1 LTENMA
7 GLKPLN
13 SEGSEI
19 VSELAVPMVDGWSL
33 LVSGN
38 NLEKYREK
46 IGERIDKVQEEIERL
61 KSRLANSSYV
71 EKAPKRLIED
81 SRLNLSQLQAEL
93 KELKSQ

>member
-1 LTENMA
+1 MIGSEIEVSCKDESLARLTENMA

-61 KSRLANSSYV
+61 KS
-71 EKAPKRLIED
+71 
-81 SRLNLSQLQAEL
+81 
-93 KELKSQ
+93 

>member
-1 LTENMA
+1 MA

-46 IGERIDKVQEEIERL
+46 IGERIDKVQEEIKRL
-61 KSRLANSSYV
+61 ESRLANSSYV
-71 EKAPKRLIED
+71 EKAPQKLIED
-81 SRLNLSQLQAEL
+81 SRLNLSQLQTEL

>member
-1 LTENMA
+1 M
-7 GLKPLN
+7 
-13 SEGSEI
+13 
-19 VSELAVPMVDGWSL
+19 

-61 KSRLANSSYV
+61 ESRLANSSYV

-81 SRLNLSQLQAEL
+81 SKLNLSQLQAEL